1 MIKREIQK
9 VLGQFSL
16 VVQLK
21 VKAEKNVKMGLVIL
35 FIEDFGKK
43 KKLEILSIFFIYP
56 ILFVL

>member
-1 MIKREIQK
+1 MINWEIQK
-9 VLGQFSL
+9 VLGESSL

-21 VKAEKNVKMGLVIL
+21 VKAEKNAKMGLATL